1 MSISAS
7 CQNTLPH
14 RLVSYTRCAQSHSAC
29 SNWLDSALG
38 TLLYCFLSRKP
49 SNAPE
54 ILYRVVLPALASSWR
69 ESSFVCANREPRI
82 DQTMDTFARSLH
94 HVLYDHQAGK
104 LLISLIASFNLT
116 LKQRSLFLG
125 LPMKIHWLV
134 LNQPEDLAQRNL
146 TVPAILGTLLGRFPS
161 CQPQLSLNQ
170 LMYYGSDFSR

>member
-1 MSISAS
+1 MAVSTHVDI
-7 CQNTLPH
+7 CQLSKYLATPA
-14 RLVSYTRCAQSHSAC
+14 VSYTRCAQSHFAC

-38 TLLYCFLSRKP
+38 TLLYCFSSRRP
-49 SNAPE
+49 SITLD

-104 LLISLIASFNLT
+104 LLVSLIASFNST
-116 LKQRSLFLG
+116 LKQQGLFLG

-161 CQPQLSLNQ
+161 CQP
-170 LMYYGSDFSR
+170 